1 MFIDTIPNRKS
12 PPAVLLRESYR
23 EGGRVKKRTLANL
36 SKLPQALIEGIVALL
51 DGAKVSGKRTAEPG
65 FEIVRSLPHGH
76 VAAVQAM
83 IRKLGLDRMLQ
94 GRTGVEKRVCNLIEA
109 LIIQRIIAPGS
120 KLAFHRALAPATATS
135 SLALSV
141 GLIDVAERE
150 VYAALD
156 WLIEQQT
163 RIEGALAKR
172 HLTDG
177 TLVLYDVS
185 SSYMEGRCCAL
196 AKPGYS
202 RDHRPDRPQ
211 IVYGLLCA
219 PDGTPVA
226 VEVFE
231 GNTSDPQTI
240 REQIDKLKRRFKLS
254 HVALVGDR
262 GMITSA
268 RITEELAPAGLD
280 WISCLR
286 APQIAALAAD
296 TGPLQLSL
304 FDDRDLAEITSP
316 DFPGERLVACRN
328 PALAK
333 ERARKREELLQATE
347 RRLTRIANEVRRKP
361 AKHDAGVIGLAV
373 GAVIDKHKMKK
384 HFALDI
390 ADGRFTFHRRQE
402 EIAAEAR
409 LDGIYVIRT
418 SLPADKIGSQA
429 AVAAYKN
436 LALVERAFRTLKG
449 VDLQVRPVHHW
460 LGHRVKAH
468 VFLCMLAYYVEHHMR
483 NALAPI
489 LFADHQPQARE
500 RTSIVMPIEKRT
512 KRETANHG
520 LARSHRSPRHTDDQR
535 GGAAARRAPH
545 NPDACPPSGPTA
557 AGFRA
562 ARRAASSCP
571 VADRSSEKECES
583 DQAVTCSPSE
593 KFGLAT
599 GFSFAGL
606 GCRRPR
612 RSASVVTAASSAS
625 ISASS
630 NRLNAPAKSLGK
642 KWRGWEARLSG
653 TALPFGTAKGPAA
666 SAVGGAENKSGVV
679 SAGGRIGMPP
689 IMPPASHRETGWPD
703 FPQGGGAVLV
713 QISGNKAK
721 YTNSSTVERLERK
734 RRARRLISG
743 LCGGA
748 RGTS

>member
-1 MFIDTIPNRKS
+1 
-12 PPAVLLRESYR
+12 
-23 EGGRVKKRTLANL
+23 
-36 SKLPQALIEGIVALL
+36 
-51 DGAKVSGKRTAEPG
+51 
-65 FEIVRSLPHGH
+65 
-76 VAAVQAM
+76 M

-94 GRTGVEKRVCNLIEA
+94 GRTGVEKRVCHLIEA

-172 HLTDG
+172 HLSDG

-254 HVALVGDR
+254 HVALIGDR

-268 RITEELAPAGLD
+268 RISEELAPAGLD

-286 APQIAALAAD
+286 APQIAALAAE

-402 EIAAEAR
+402 QIAAEAK

-418 SLPADKIGSQA
+418 SLPANKIGSQA

-468 VFLCMLAYYVEHHMR
+468 VFLCLLAYYVEHHMR

-500 RTSIVMPIEKRT
+500 RSSIVMPAQPSRAAIEKRT
-512 KRETANHG
+512 KRETVDGTPIMAWHD
-520 LARSHRSPRHTDDQR
+520 LIAH
-535 GGAAARRAPH
+535 
-545 NPDACPPSGPTA
+545 
-557 AGFRA
+557 
-562 ARRAASSCP
+562 
-571 VADRSSEKECES
+571 
-583 DQAVTCSPSE
+583 
-593 KFGLAT
+593 
-599 GFSFAGL
+599 L
-606 GCRRPR
+606 GTLTINE
-612 RSASVVTAASSAS
+612 V
-625 ISASS
+625 
-630 NRLNAPAKSLGK
+630 
-642 KWRGWEARLSG
+642 
-653 TALPFGTAKGPAA
+653 ALPFGERRTIHMLARPAA
-666 SAVGGAENKSGVV
+666 LQQQAFALLGVPLP
-679 SAGGRIGMPP
+679 R
-689 IMPPASHRETGWPD
+689 
-703 FPQGGGAVLV
+703 V
-713 QISGNKAK
+713 Q
-721 YTNSSTVERLERK
+721 
-734 RRARRLISG
+734 
-743 LCGGA
+743 
-748 RGTS
+748 

>member
-36 SKLPQALIEGIVALL
+36 SKLPQALIAVIAALL
-51 DGAKVSGKRTAEPG
+51 DGGKVSGKRAAEPG

-76 VAAVQAM
+76 VAALQAM
-83 IRKLGLDRMLQ
+83 IRKLGLERTLQ
-94 GRTGVEKRVCNLIEA
+94 GGTGVDKRVRNLIEA
-109 LIIQRIIAPGS
+109 MIIQRIIAPGS

-163 RIEGALAKR
+163 RIEAALAKK
-172 HLTDG
+172 HLIDG

-268 RITEELAPAGLD
+268 RIT
-280 WISCLR
+280 
-286 APQIAALAAD
+286 ALAAD

-304 FDDRDLAEITSP
+304 FDDRDLAEISSP

-460 LGHRVKAH
+460 LEHRVKAH

-489 LFADHQPQARE
+489 LFADHQPEARE
-500 RTSIVMPIEKRT
+500 
-512 KRETANHG
+512 
-520 LARSHRSPRHTDDQR
+520 
-535 GGAAARRAPH
+535 
-545 NPDACPPSGPTA
+545 
-557 AGFRA
+557 
-562 ARRAASSCP
+562 
-571 VADRSSEKECES
+571 
-583 DQAVTCSPSE
+583 
-593 KFGLAT
+593 
-599 GFSFAGL
+599 
-606 GCRRPR
+606 
-612 RSASVVTAASSAS
+612 
-625 ISASS
+625 
-630 NRLNAPAKSLGK
+630 
-642 KWRGWEARLSG
+642 
-653 TALPFGTAKGPAA
+653 
-666 SAVGGAENKSGVV
+666 
-679 SAGGRIGMPP
+679 
-689 IMPPASHRETGWPD
+689 
-703 FPQGGGAVLV
+703 
-713 QISGNKAK
+713 
-721 YTNSSTVERLERK
+721 
-734 RRARRLISG
+734 
-743 LCGGA
+743 
-748 RGTS
+748 